1 MAHSHAHGGDG
12 MTLTNTK
19 LAFIGSG
26 VMGEAMIK
34 ALLARHLM
42 QPAQIIASDPHVD
55 RCEELRQRYGVKV
68 TTDNTA
74 AVKDADIVV
83 LSVKPQVMAKVLPEL
98 NQAVERSALMVSIAA
113 GVTMQTLVTGLDNPH
128 VVRAMPNTPS
138 QIGMGMTV
146 WTAAPSVTE
155 SQVAQAR
162 VLLGAFGDEMYA
174 EDERFLDMAT
184 ALNGTGPAY
193 VFMFMEAL
201 IDAGVHM
208 GLSRRDAERL
218 VLQTMRGSVEYAT
231 QSKLHPAELRN
242 QVTSP
247 GGTSAAAIYE
257 LEKGGLR
264 TVIADGVWAAY
275 RRSREL
281 GEANS
286 KK

>member
-1 MAHSHAHGGDG
+1 MS
-12 MTLTNTK
+12 LSNTTI
-19 LAFIGSG
+19 AFIGSG

-34 ALLARHLM
+34 ALISRQLV
-42 QPAQIIASDPHVD
+42 QPAQIIAADPHSE
-55 RCEELRQRYGVKV
+55 RCEELRRLYGVQV
-68 TTDNTA
+68 TTDNGLA
-74 AVKDADIVV
+74 AKRADVIV
-83 LSVKPQVMAKVLPEL
+83 LSVKPQVMSKVLPEL
-98 NQAVERSALMVSIAA
+98 RQAAESTALILSIAA
-113 GVTMQTLVTGLDNPH
+113 GITINTLTSGLSNPH

-155 SQVAQAR
+155 AQIAQAR

-201 IDAGVHM
+201 IDVGVHM

-231 QSKLHPAELRN
+231 QSKAHPAELRN

-247 GGTSAAAIYE
+247 GGTSAQAIYE

-286 KK
+286 KKSE

>member
-1 MAHSHAHGGDG
+1 MALS
-12 MTLTNTK
+12 NTQ

-34 ALLARHLM
+34 ALIRRELVT
-42 QPAQIIASDPHVD
+42 PEQIIASDPHVE
-55 RCEELRQRYGVKV
+55 RCEELRELYGVSV
-68 TTDNTA
+68 TTDN
-74 AVKDADIVV
+74 AVAVSQAGIVV
-83 LSVKPQVMAKVLPEL
+83 LSVKPQVMPKVMAEL
-98 NQAVERSALMVSIAA
+98 RGGVSGAPLTVSIAA
-113 GVTMQTLVTGLDNPH
+113 GVTMQTLTAGLSNPL

-146 WTAAPSVTE
+146 WTAAPSVGE
-155 SQVAQAR
+155 AHIGQAR
-162 VLLGAFGDEMYA
+162 ALLGAFGDEMYV

-193 VFMFMEAL
+193 VFMFMESL
-201 IDAGVHM
+201 IDVGVHM

-218 VLQTMRGSVEYAT
+218 VLQTMRGAVEFAT
-231 QSKLHPAELRN
+231 QSQMHPAELRN

-247 GGTSAAAIYE
+247 GGTSAEAIYH

-281 GEANS
+281 GEANA
-286 KK
+286 KKTGAQ